1 MLASSLIGGALA
13 AGGFAYLGLAF
24 RQVGHALPPAPA
36 SDWRPPVTVMV
47 PAHGLA
53 PRLEE
58 CLRSICAQDYPGL
71 QVVFGLHADDDPARS
86 VIERIQAEFPALDT
100 TLVIDSRRAGSN
112 PKNAN
117 LANMYPA
124 AKHDILAMIDSDVL
138 IPRDFLAKFIQ
149 PLSDPATGGVTSLYT
164 GSPEANLASQVGA
177 LFHNDWF
184 IPSVLVD
191 LSRRDM
197 DICYG
202 AAIAVSRQA
211 LTAIGG
217 FEAMADAVAQDFVF
231 GHELHRNGFKVR
243 LSSELVATVVAE
255 PTFTALM
262 SHELRWNRA
271 IRAIRPF
278 EHFLSIFMSPLGPML
293 VLALLGWPLWMALP
307 LIVLHVTLR
316 IRLHRLLRE
325 RFDLP
330 PAKPWMVPLREL
342 VNFAIWLRTPLGR
355 KVQWDN
361 HVLVTGDGLRMKQ
374 ADQ

>member
-24 RQVGHALPPAPA
+24 RHVSRALPPAPA
-36 SDWRPPVTVMV
+36 SDWKPPVTVMV
-47 PAHGLA
+47 PAHGQT
-53 PRLEE
+53 PRLAE
-58 CLRSICAQDYPGL
+58 CLRSICAQDYPAL
-71 QVVFGLHADDDPARS
+71 QVVFGLHSPDDPARS
-86 VIERIQAEFPALDT
+86 VIERIQAEFPTLDT
-100 TLVIDSRRAGSN
+100 TLVINDRRAGSN

-124 AKHDILAMIDSDVL
+124 AKHDILAMIDSDVE
-138 IPRDFLAKFIQ
+138 IPPDFMGKFIQ
-149 PLSDPATGGVTSLYT
+149 PLSDPATGGVTSLYY
-164 GSPEANLASQVGA
+164 GSPEPNLASQVGA
-177 LFHNDWF
+177 LFHCDWF

-191 LSRRDM
+191 LARRDM

-202 AAIAVSRQA
+202 AAIAVTRKA

-231 GHELHRNGFKVR
+231 GHELHRHGFRVR

-255 PTFTALM
+255 PTFSALI

-293 VLALLGWPLWMALP
+293 LMALLGWPLWIALP

-316 IRLHRLLRE
+316 IRLHHLLRE
-325 RFDLP
+325 RFGLC
-330 PAKPWMVPLREL
+330 PARPWLVPLREL
-342 VNFAIWLRTPLGR
+342 VNFVIWVRTPLGR
-355 KVQWDN
+355 KVQWDGR
-361 HVLVTGDGLRMKQ
+361 VLVTGDGLRMKA
-374 ADQ
+374 AD

>member
-24 RQVGHALPPAPA
+24 RHVGRALPPAPA
-36 SDWRPPVTVMV
+36 SDWRPPVTLMV
-47 PAHGLA
+47 PAHGQT
-53 PRLEE
+53 PHLEE
-58 CLRSICAQDYPGL
+58 CLRSICGQDYPAL
-71 QVVFGLHADDDPARS
+71 QVVFGLHSPDDPARS
-86 VIERIQAEFPALDT
+86 VIERIQAEFPTLDT
-100 TLVIDSRRAGSN
+100 TLVIDGRRAGSN

-124 AKHDILAMIDSDVL
+124 AKHDILAMIDSDVM
-138 IPRDFLAKFIQ
+138 IPPDFLARFIQ
-149 PLSDPATGGVTSLYT
+149 PLSDPATGGVTSLYS
-164 GSPEANLASQVGA
+164 GKPESNLASRVGA

-191 LSRRDM
+191 LARRDM

-202 AAIAVSRQA
+202 AAIAVTRKA

-231 GHELHRNGFKVR
+231 GHELYRNGFKVR

-255 PTFTALM
+255 PTFSALI

-293 VLALLGWPLWMALP
+293 LLALFGWPLWIALP
-307 LIVLHVTLR
+307 IIALHVWLR

-330 PAKPWMVPLREL
+330 PVEPWLVPLREL

-355 KVQWDN
+355 TVRWDN
-361 HVLVTGDGLRMKQ
+361 QVLVTGDGLRMKS
-374 ADQ
+374 ADK

>member
-24 RQVGHALPPAPA
+24 RYVGRALPPAA
-36 SDWRPPVTVMV
+36 ATDWKPPVTVMV
-47 PAHGLA
+47 PAHGQT

-58 CLRSICAQDYPGL
+58 CLRSICSQDYPTL
-71 QVVFGLHADDDPARS
+71 QVVFGLHAEDDPARA
-86 VIERIQAEFPALDT
+86 VIERIQAEFPNLDT
-100 TLVIDSRRAGSN
+100 TLVINSRRAGSN

-124 AKHDILAMIDSDVL
+124 AKYDILAMIDSDVL
-138 IPRDFLAKFIQ
+138 IRPDFLAKFIQ
-149 PLSDPATGGVTSLYT
+149 PLANPATGGVTALYT
-164 GSPEANLASQVGA
+164 GSPEPNLASRVGA
-177 LFHNDWF
+177 LFHCDWF

-191 LSRRDM
+191 LARRDM

-202 AAIAVSRQA
+202 AAIAVTRKA
-211 LTAIGG
+211 LTDIGG

-231 GHELHRNGFKVR
+231 GYELHRNGYRVE
-243 LSSELVATVVAE
+243 LSSSTVATVVAE
-255 PTFTALM
+255 PSFSALM

-271 IRAIRPF
+271 IRAIRPM

-293 VLALLGWPLWMALP
+293 LLVLFGWPLWMALP
-307 LIVLHVTLR
+307 VIVLHIALR
-316 IRLHRLLRE
+316 IRLHHLLRE

-330 PAKPWMVPLREL
+330 PAEPLLVPLREL

-355 KVQWDN
+355 KVQWDGR
-361 HVLVTGDGLRMKQ
+361 VLVTGDGLRMKQ
-374 ADQ
+374 AD